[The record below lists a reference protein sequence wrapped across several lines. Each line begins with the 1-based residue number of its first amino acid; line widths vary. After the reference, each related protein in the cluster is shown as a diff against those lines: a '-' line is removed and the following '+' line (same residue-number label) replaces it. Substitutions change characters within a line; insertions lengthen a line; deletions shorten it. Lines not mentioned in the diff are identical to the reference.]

1 MLEQAYHGYRYQL
14 PELPHAY
21 GDNVHLLA
29 DPVLLSQLARLCR
42 PEVVQ
47 PEITTLVRDIYH
59 SLVRMVVAN
68 ELPRQRA
75 QVETR
80 MIESTERAVWSGDVL
95 DEHVRAITVNIARAG
110 SLPSQVCF
118 ETLVHLLRPSQVRQ
132 DHVYMAR
139 VTDDHGVVTGVS
151 LSGSKIGGD
160 AADAFVLLPDP
171 MGATGG
177 SLSRT
182 IALYEPAA
190 DGGKVAA
197 RPRKIISLH
206 LIITPEFV
214 RRMRAEHPDVVI
226 YAVRLDRGMSP
237 DDVLRTPL
245 GQRLADESGLNEIQY
260 IVPGAGGVGEILNN
274 SFV

>member
-1 MLEQAYHGYRYQL
+1 MLEHAYHGYHYRL

-21 GDNVHLLA
+21 GEGVHLLA

-75 QVETR
+75 EVKTR
-80 MIESTERAVWSGDVL
+80 MYESTERAVWSGDLL
-95 DEHVRAITVNIARAG
+95 DESVRAVTVNIARAG
-110 SLPSQVCF
+110 SLPSQVVF
-118 ETLVHLLRPSQVRQ
+118 ETLVHLLRPAQVRQ

-160 AADAFVLLPDP
+160 VADAFVLLPDP

-177 SLSRT
+177 SLSKT
-182 IALYEPAA
+182 IALYKADPRAA
-190 DGGKVAA
+190 
-197 RPRKIISLH
+197 PRRIISLH
-206 LIITPEFV
+206 LIITPEFI
-214 RRMRAEHPDVVI
+214 RRMRQDHPDVVI
-226 YAVRLDRGMSP
+226 YAVRLDRGMSSTA
-237 DDVLRTPL
+237 VLQSPL
-245 GQRLADESGLNEIQY
+245 GAQPEAESGLNEIQY